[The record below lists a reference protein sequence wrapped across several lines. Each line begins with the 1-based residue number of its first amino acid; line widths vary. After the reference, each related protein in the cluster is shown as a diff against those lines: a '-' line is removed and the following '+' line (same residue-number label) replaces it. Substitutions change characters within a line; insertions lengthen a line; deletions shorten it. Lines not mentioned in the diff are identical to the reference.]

1 MKKYSG
7 LFIFILLF
15 GFTAHGSEVDDLLIT
30 VDVDNR
36 SGGGCSIMK
45 AKPDGSISEFVSGA
59 DILSITGRPGCDL
72 EDTGIASLL
81 DGVIY
86 FNEDRSGDIFFAA
99 TDNIV
104 RRFIADEVLD
114 TLLPDNV
121 DIDNGMAVN
130 KVTGTLVIADENNG
144 AILELPPDVPTPI
157 VDPSLVKIIATGA
170 DFEAL
175 IPPGS
180 AVNAEGGIAIDDQQN
195 IYIANEDLVND
206 TANVIFKLTPQGD
219 VSVLCTQTEL
229 MDVTGA
235 VPRLDV
241 GMAFDGSLF
250 VADSSCNCVLQ
261 INPISCSPQIL
272 LTEVQINSLTG
283 NTSADLNGGLCI
295 DRNMN
300 LYVGDNG
307 FSAQNSRNP
316 SIIKI
321 PTDINSSASLFVSAD
336 QVRALYGDLAPDG
349 NPNFQG
355 LCTVKLADTQVDVP
369 AMSRWGLVAMA
380 LILGLV
386 GFMAMRVR
394 ILNNA

>member
-1 MKKYSG
+1 MKKYTG
-7 LFIFILLF
+7 IFIFIFLF
-15 GFTAHGSEVDDLLIT
+15 GFTAQGSEVDDLLIT
-30 VDVDNR
+30 VDVDDR

-45 AKPDGSISEFVSGA
+45 AKPDGSISEFVSGT

-86 FNEDRSGDIFFAA
+86 FNEDRSGDILFAA

-144 AILELPPDVPTPI
+144 AILELPPAFSTPI
-157 VDPSLVKIIATGA
+157 VDPSLVKILATGA

-175 IPPGS
+175 VPLGS
-180 AVNAEGGIAIDDQQN
+180 AINAEGGIAIDDQQN
-195 IYIANEDLVND
+195 IYVANEDLVNN

-219 VSVLCTQTEL
+219 VSVLCTQAEL
-229 MDVTGA
+229 MGVIGVA
-235 VPRLDV
+235 PRLDV

-250 VADSSCNCVLQ
+250 VADSNCNCVLE
-261 INPISCSPQIL
+261 INPVSCSPQIL
-272 LTEVQINSLTG
+272 IAEAQINSLTG

-295 DRNMN
+295 DRDKN

-307 FSAQNSRNP
+307 SISQSSRNP

-336 QVRALYGDLAPDG
+336 QVRALYGDIAPDG
-349 NPNFQG
+349 NPQFQG
-355 LCTVKLADTQVDVP
+355 LCTVKLADTGFNVP
-369 AMSRWGLVAMA
+369 ALSNGGAIVLALV
-380 LILGLV
+380 LGLT
-386 GFMAMRVR
+386 GLFIARRKMAA
-394 ILNNA
+394 L